1 MEISQVQKDD
11 ILRRVANLMAAYDKG
26 LLGGKVMPE
35 DANPGLAKNSAENCA
50 YFTLPMAL
58 NYQRNSYTL
67 WQSALQTYED
77 ENTRDIFV
85 PQLAAQMDIA
95 LLREKLM
102 AYKLAIQPN
111 KQPVI
116 WQTLCATFTELFAG
130 DVRNFFTAHNYSVA
144 AMKGFVQGHKKQF
157 PYLGGDKLLNYWL
170 YVMMNRTDAV
180 FPDSHLLTVSPDT
193 HVLQASVKLG
203 LITQEQADKSDGR
216 RVTAEVWQ
224 ALLVGSPWH
233 SLDVHTPL
241 WLWSRGK
248 FSVTI

>member
-1 MEISQVQKDD
+1 MEISQVQQDD

-102 AYKLAIQPN
+102 AYKLAIQPTN
-111 KQPVI
+111 SRLSGKPYAPPSRSFLQ
-116 WQTLCATFTELFAG
+116 G
-130 DVRNFFTAHNYSVA
+130 
-144 AMKGFVQGHKKQF
+144 MFVTSLR
-157 PYLGGDKLLNYWL
+157 P
-170 YVMMNRTDAV
+170 T
-180 FPDSHLLTVSPDT
+180 T
-193 HVLQASVKLG
+193 
-203 LITQEQADKSDGR
+203 I
-216 RVTAEVWQ
+216 
-224 ALLVGSPWH
+224 PWR
-233 SLDVHTPL
+233 P
-241 WLWSRGK
+241 
-248 FSVTI
+248 